1 MLTTIG
7 LQAFQQTGLT
17 SIAFPA
23 SVTEIGSNAFYN
35 ASALAELAFLSDAAP
50 TVGDNAFTGVASS
63 AKAIIKTGATGFTAT
78 GNPAR
83 WNGIAV
89 EEYQGGYPTYVLAK
103 AEQARLA
110 AIAEQAR
117 LAALAEQARLA
128 ALAEQARLAAVAAAE
143 LASRT
148 VSAKNSFSGK
158 SLAQRTGVQVVSPMA
173 GVTFAIAGGSKKVC
187 TKSGSKIKTVAA
199 GNCVV
204 TFTVQEPTPAGQKL
218 SKSLVVGEIGSS
230 SSWKAKTN
238 YSISAVA
245 SGSDVVR
252 SSSAKLSMTVAK
264 SSKSICSKSGS
275 NLKMLKAGTCNVT
288 FTVQEPKPAAT
299 KTSKTFVV
307 N

>member
-7 LQAFQQTGLT
+7 PEAFKQTGLT
-17 SIAFPA
+17 SITFPA
-23 SVTEIGSNAFYN
+23 SVTEIGSNAFNN

-50 TVGDNAFTGVASS
+50 TVGDNAFIGVASS

-89 EEYQGGYPTYVLAK
+89 EEYQGGYPAYVLAK

-117 LAALAEQARLA
+117 IAAIAEQARLA
-128 ALAEQARLAAVAAAE
+128 AIAEQARLEAAAE

-148 VSAKNSFSGK
+148 VSAKNSFSAN
-158 SLAQRTGVQVVSPMA
+158 SLAQRTGVKIVSPKA
-173 GVTFAIAGGSKKVC
+173 AVTLAIAGGSKKVC
-187 TKSGSKIKTVAA
+187 TKSGSKLKTISA

-204 TFTVQEPTPAGQKL
+204 TFTVQEPMPNAQKV
-218 SKSLVVGEIGSS
+218 SKSLVIGAAGTGSTWNAKSKYSIGS
-230 SSWKAKTN
+230 
-238 YSISAVA
+238 VA
-245 SGSDVVR
+245 SATDVAR
-252 SSSAKLSMTVAK
+252 SARAKLTMTV
-264 SSKSICSKSGS
+264 SKSTKSVCAKSGS
-275 NLKMLKAGTCNVT
+275 NLKMLKPGICNLT

>member
-7 LQAFQQTGLT
+7 PEAFKQTGLT
-17 SIAFPA
+17 SITFPA
-23 SVTEIGSNAFYN
+23 SVTEIGSNAFNN

-50 TVGDNAFTGVASS
+50 TVGDNAFIGVASS

-89 EEYQGGYPTYVLAK
+89 EEYQGGYPAYVLAK

-117 LAALAEQARLA
+117 IAAIAEQARLA
-128 ALAEQARLAAVAAAE
+128 AIAEQARLEAAAE

-158 SLAQRTGVQVVSPMA
+158 SLAQRTGVQVVSPKA